1 MKDYPQIISDLLKI
15 IERQEKALKLST
27 KLAKTTAV
35 EIENL
40 KSSLAESTRTNY
52 ILTEVARKLLDN
64 GYTIA
69 EAISNL
75 NQEMILTNSKKRDAF
90 GGKSFP
96 LSNN

>member
-1 MKDYPQIISDLLKI
+1 MKNTSAIINDLLAI
-15 IERQEKALKLST
+15 IERQEKALELST
-27 KLAKTTAV
+27 KLAISTAV

-40 KSSLAESTRTNY
+40 KISLIESSRTNY

-64 GYTIA
+64 GDTIA
-69 EAISNL
+69 KAIINL
-75 NQEMILTNSKKRDAF
+75 NQEMIQTNSKKRDAL